1 MPVSSPSPIPSFTKL
16 ARFTGSS
23 FKIASRRQWSGGGGG
38 GSGGRRG
45 EVPGSACFA
54 RRFFAPLPYQKTWS
68 QASTKRKRPAISLD
82 CTEKPTDA
90 IHYSLTTLDYSATT
104 TALLGVVWGVHSVI
118 QAVHPETSVFIFPLI
133 LHFRY
138 WHSS

>member
-1 MPVSSPSPIPSFTKL
+1 MIEASILREEEERSL
-16 ARFTGSS
+16 ALL
-23 FKIASRRQWSGGGGG
+23 ASL
-38 GSGGRRG
+38 
-45 EVPGSACFA
+45 VDFL
-54 RRFFAPLPYQKTWS
+54 PLF
-68 QASTKRKRPAISLD
+68 
-82 CTEKPTDA
+82 PTDA